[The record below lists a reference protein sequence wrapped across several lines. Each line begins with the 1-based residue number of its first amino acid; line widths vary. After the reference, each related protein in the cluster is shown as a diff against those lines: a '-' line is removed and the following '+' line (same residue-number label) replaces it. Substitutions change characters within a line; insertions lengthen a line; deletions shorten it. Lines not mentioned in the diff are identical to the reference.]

1 MVPYILMDALQEY
14 VKNNLV
20 SKENVLKYV
29 DDYSIYS
36 YYIGNEL
43 ELRTKYTS
51 PLRLGDDDPSFSMYY
66 SDKYKGKIF
75 FKDQSTGATGD
86 VFQFLRNLMGNG
98 ILANTRDVLLQINR
112 DFGLGLDGEDVG
124 TFKPHLI
131 KAAPVKRAP
140 TRIEITAYISPT
152 KEFKA
157 FWGELEISEQ
167 TLKIYYVKDVRV
179 IHYIAEYHKSILART
194 LTISYEILGHYKIYQ
209 PFATK
214 EFKFRNDYLD
224 LYVEGALQLKF
235 ESDFCII
242 TKSTK
247 EIVFFYE
254 HFGWESVAGKSE
266 NIPINS
272 YFMNSVLKKNYKK
285 VFIWLDTD
293 EAGIKAQ
300 EKYLRN
306 YPWLIPITFDKFIN
320 QKDATDLFLAA
331 KRSGKKELALNYLKQ
346 LITKQL

>member
-1 MVPYILMDALQEY
+1 MDALQQY
-14 VKNNLV
+14 VSNNLV

-43 ELRTKYTS
+43 ELRTKYSS
-51 PLRLGDDDPSFSMYY
+51 PLRLNDDDPSFSMYY

-75 FKDQSTGATGD
+75 YKDQATGSSGD

-98 ILANTRDVLLQINR
+98 ILANSRQVLLQINK
-112 DFGLGLDGEDVG
+112 DFGLGLDGTDVAD
-124 TFKPHLI
+124 FKPHLI
-131 KAAPVKRAP
+131 KVPPVKRLP
-140 TRIEITAYISPT
+140 TKIEITTHIAPT
-152 KEFKA
+152 KEFLA
-157 FWGELEISEQ
+157 YWDDLEISEK
-167 TLKIYYVKDVRV
+167 TRKIFYIQDVRV
-179 IHYIAEYHKSILART
+179 IHYIAEHHKTILART

-209 PFATK
+209 PFADK
-214 EFKFRNDYLD
+214 EFKFRNNYLD

-235 ESDFCII
+235 ESDFCVI

-247 EIVFFYE
+247 EVVFFYE
-254 HFGWESVAGKSE
+254 HFKWETIAGKSE

-285 VFIWLDTD
+285 VFIWLDSD

-306 YPWLIPITFDKFIN
+306 YPWLIPIKFDSFIN
-320 QKDATDLFLAA
+320 QKDATDLFLAS
-331 KRSGKKELALNYLKQ
+331 KRTGKRQLALNYLEQ
-346 LITKQL
+346 LITRQL